1 MRSSL
6 AHYGPCTDRFHGT
19 KSPVFC
25 NGTDHFCFPSNRAC
39 SLDIMSDTKEQDHMT
54 SKSTFFSCEKIFCHI
69 SKKAAG
75 ISSFCCF
82 AAMSAVDLGQE
93 ISLSDRYFLLLQ
105 ATIKGSKVLRAQVAE
120 RTEKEEDVNRLTVKL

>member
-1 MRSSL
+1 MR
-6 AHYGPCTDRFHGT
+6 
-19 KSPVFC
+19 
-25 NGTDHFCFPSNRAC
+25 NGTDHFCFPSNRAR

-54 SKSTFFSCEKIFCHI
+54 SKSTFLSWEKIFCHI

>member
-1 MRSSL
+1 MQNAVRGFSYL
-6 AHYGPCTDRFHGT
+6 R
-19 KSPVFC
+19 

-39 SLDIMSDTKEQDHMT
+39 SLDIMSDTKDHMT
-54 SKSTFFSCEKIFCHI
+54 SKSTFLSCEKIFCHI

-93 ISLSDRYFLLLQ
+93 ISLSDLYFLLLQ
-105 ATIKGSKVLRAQVAE
+105 ATIKGSKVLRA
-120 RTEKEEDVNRLTVKL
+120 

>member
-1 MRSSL
+1 MEQTISVSL
-6 AHYGPCTDRFHGT
+6 VTVLD
-19 KSPVFC
+19 
-25 NGTDHFCFPSNRAC
+25 

-54 SKSTFFSCEKIFCHI
+54 SKSAFLSCEKIL

-75 ISSFCCF
+75 ISTFCCF

>member
-1 MRSSL
+1 MVAVVPPSGNDPPFLVTWPMDYTISVSL
-6 AHYGPCTDRFHGT
+6 VTELVASTSFVTQKNKVTWPQSPRFFRVR
-19 KSPVFC
+19 K
-25 NGTDHFCFPSNRAC
+25 
-39 SLDIMSDTKEQDHMT
+39 
-54 SKSTFFSCEKIFCHI
+54 FCHV

-93 ISLSDRYFLLLQ
+93 ISLSDLYFLLLQ

>member
-1 MRSSL
+1 
-6 AHYGPCTDRFHGT
+6 
-19 KSPVFC
+19 
-25 NGTDHFCFPSNRAC
+25 
-39 SLDIMSDTKEQDHMT
+39 MSDTKEQDHMT
-54 SKSTFFSCEKIFCHI
+54 SKSTFLSCEKIFCHI

-120 RTEKEEDVNRLTVKL
+120 RTEKEEDVNRLTVKLECRSFRLHVVSPTLRSIRLHDQSRFAYTVAIEDR

>member
-1 MRSSL
+1 MQNAFRGFSYL
-6 AHYGPCTDRFHGT
+6 R
-19 KSPVFC
+19 

-54 SKSTFFSCEKIFCHI
+54 SKSTFLSREKIFCHI

-93 ISLSDRYFLLLQ
+93 ISLSDLYFLLLQ

-120 RTEKEEDVNRLTVKL
+120 RTKKEEDVNRLTVKL

>member
-1 MRSSL
+1 MEQTISVSL
-6 AHYGPCTDRFHGT
+6 VTGLD
-19 KSPVFC
+19 
-25 NGTDHFCFPSNRAC
+25 

-54 SKSTFFSCEKIFCHI
+54 SKSTFLSCEKIFCHI

-93 ISLSDRYFLLLQ
+93 ISLSDLYFLLLQ

>member
-1 MRSSL
+1 
-6 AHYGPCTDRFHGT
+6 
-19 KSPVFC
+19 
-25 NGTDHFCFPSNRAC
+25 
-39 SLDIMSDTKEQDHMT
+39 MSETKEQDHMT
-54 SKSTFFSCEKIFCHI
+54 SKSAFLSCEKIFCHI